1 MAKLETGPVPVSRN
15 YEREME
21 SIIARFEEEK
31 HSFYA
36 LARVYTNHHQ
46 EMEDLFYR
54 SLIRLEGEGRKRK
67 KAHSAAATKVFLEEC
82 QKVSEPSLSSDDD
95 PFHPFHHLGAAE
107 KEAVALVYMK
117 GCDQDDAARILDIPI
132 DEVKSRLFRGIRKLR
147 ETMGNGPEVEGCHE
161 YQKHYL
167 DYLGRTMD
175 RPEKVDFEI
184 HIYHCTGCQEDLAS
198 FQEVTLALAQLAEE
212 THLPPDVMERVRKR
226 LDQREAQRQKRS
238 KKRKSILLSFAGL
251 FVLLIVTGFITGGF
265 ASLYYSYTEDDEQL
279 RAILQHNLGERLDLE
294 SESDGV
300 KVTIK
305 SVVADDVQ
313 TLVFYEVEDMKGR
326 NRYMMNPYEGVII
339 ENEYDVMKRD
349 EQSSFYS
356 PPRDQENL
364 HNDKKNVYRGTIS
377 LQPVSVDEGTIK
389 LQIVRLMQLNED
401 PSTGEWIGGGEMRF
415 AEGGWSFEIPFEKQT
430 SRVHKLDKKMEVA
443 GIPVRLDQM
452 TIAPTATVL
461 EYSFQEQE
469 KEGRIDM
476 MTFESIEAKDKKW
489 KADQFGGMM
498 YGGASDNEGWN
509 SFKTAFDT
517 LYFDDPKDVTIRFG
531 AAHLFVKDQKVI
543 ELDVNKELPDTIEY
557 LGNTITIDD
566 IKIGSPTQVTLT
578 HDLPKD
584 REYENVNYLYYRTAE
599 EEEDYYSIGVSG
611 GDGILMDK
619 DGKKYEPGS
628 YEYEKL
634 DQPRYFETEQTIDFY
649 NDGSSDDVVP
659 TELVIDGYS
668 TTKYLDDSVKVKLD

>member
-1 MAKLETGPVPVSRN
+1 MAKLETGTVPVSRT
-15 YEREME
+15 YERELE

-36 LARVYTNHHQ
+36 LGRVYSKHHQ
-46 EMEDLFYR
+46 EMEDLFFR
-54 SLIRLEGEGRKRK
+54 SIIRLEDEARKRK
-67 KAHSAAATKVFLEEC
+67 NAHSGTRIFLEEC
-82 QKVSEPSLSSDDD
+82 QEESVHSLGSDDD
-95 PFHPFHHLGAAE
+95 PFHPFHHLESAE

-117 GCDQDDAARILDIPI
+117 GCDQDVAARILDIPI
-132 DEVKSRLFRGIRKLR
+132 DEMQSRLFRGIRKLR
-147 ETMGNGPEVEGCHE
+147 ETMGNAPELEGCHE

-167 DYLGRTMD
+167 AYLGRTMD

-184 HIYHCTGCQEDLAS
+184 HIYHCTDCQEDLAS
-198 FQEVTLALAQLAEE
+198 FQEVTLALAKLAEE
-212 THLPPDVMERVRKR
+212 THLPPDVMEKVRKR
-226 LDQREAQRQKRS
+226 LDQREAERQKRR
-238 KKRKSILLSFAGL
+238 KKRKSILLSFAGV
-251 FVLLIVTGFITGGF
+251 FVLLIVAGFVTGGF
-265 ASLYYSYTEDDEQL
+265 ASLYYSYTEEDEQL
-279 RAILQHNLGERLDLE
+279 RAILQHNLGERLNLE
-294 SESDGV
+294 AESDGV

-313 TLVFYEVEDMKGR
+313 TLVFYEVEDLKGE
-326 NRYMMNPYEGVII
+326 NRYLMNPYEGVII

-401 PSTGEWIGGGEMRF
+401 PSSGELIGGGEMRF
-415 AEGGWSFEIPFEKQT
+415 AEGGWSFEIPFEKKP

-452 TIAPTATVL
+452 MIAPTATVL

-476 MTFESIEAKDKKW
+476 MTFESIESKDKKW

-498 YGGASDNEGWN
+498 FGGYSDNEGWN

-517 LYFDDPKDVTIRFG
+517 LYFDDPKIVTIRFG
-531 AAHLFVKDQKVI
+531 SAHLFVKDQKVI
-543 ELDVNKELPDTIEY
+543 ELDVNKELPDTTEY

-584 REYENVNYLYYRTAE
+584 REYENVNYIYYRTAE

-619 DGKKYEPGS
+619 EGQMYEPGS
-628 YEYEKL
+628 YEYEKIEE
-634 DQPRYFETEQTIDFY
+634 PRYFETKQTIDFY
-649 NDGSSDDVVP
+649 NDGTNDDVIP

-668 TTKYLDDSVKVKLD
+668 TTQYLDDWVKVKLD

>member
-1 MAKLETGPVPVSRN
+1 MAKLETGTVPVSRTF
-15 YEREME
+15 ERGLE
-21 SIIARFEEEK
+21 SIISLFEK
-31 HSFYA
+31 DSFFA
-36 LARVYTNHHQ
+36 LGRVYTNHLQ

-54 SLIRLEGEGRKRK
+54 SIIRLEHEDRKRK
-67 KAHSAAATKVFLEEC
+67 KAHSTAATRIFLEEC

-95 PFHPFHHLGAAE
+95 HFHLFHHLDSAE
-107 KEAVALVYMK
+107 KGAVALVYMK
-117 GCDQDDAARILDIPI
+117 GCDQDEAARILDIPI

-147 ETMGNGPEVEGCHE
+147 EMMGNGPEVEGCQD

-167 DYLGRTMD
+167 DYLSRTMD

-184 HIYHCTGCQEDLAS
+184 HIYHCTDCQEDLAS
-198 FQEVTLALAQLAEE
+198 FQEVTLALAKLAEE
-212 THLPPDVMERVRKR
+212 THLPADVMGRVRNR
-226 LDQREAQRQKRS
+226 LDQREAQRQKRR
-238 KKRKSILLSFAGL
+238 KKRKSILLSFAGV
-251 FVLLIVTGFITGGF
+251 FVLLIVAGFVTGGF
-265 ASLYYSYTEDDEQL
+265 ASLYYSYTEEDEQL
-279 RAILQHNLGERLDLE
+279 RAILQHNLGERLNLE
-294 SESDGV
+294 AESDGV

-313 TLVFYEVEDMKGR
+313 TLVFYEVEDLKGE

-339 ENEYDVMKRD
+339 ENEYDIMKRD
-349 EQSSFYS
+349 DQSSFYS

-377 LQPVSVDEGTIK
+377 LQPVSVEEGTMK

-401 PSTGEWIGGGEMRF
+401 PSTGEYIGGGEMRF
-415 AEGGWSFEIPFEKQT
+415 AEGGWSFEIPFEKKP

-443 GIPVRLDQM
+443 GIPVRLDQL

-476 MTFESIEAKDKKW
+476 MTFESIESKDKKW

-498 YGGASDNEGWN
+498 YGGSSDNEGWN

-517 LYFDDPKDVTIRFG
+517 LYFDDPKFVTIRFG
-531 AAHLFVKDQKVI
+531 SAHLFVKDQKVI
-543 ELDVNKELPDTIEY
+543 KLDVNKELPDTIEY
-557 LGNTITIDD
+557 LGNTVTIDA
-566 IKIGSPTQVTLT
+566 IKIGSPTQVTLS

-584 REYENVNYLYYRTAE
+584 REYESVNYLYYRTADE
-599 EEEDYYSIGVSG
+599 KEDYYSIGVSG

-619 DGKKYEPGS
+619 DGKKYKPGS

-634 DQPRYFETEQTIDFY
+634 DQPRYFETKQTIDFY
-649 NDGSSDDVVP
+649 NDGSTEDVLP
-659 TELVIDGYS
+659 TELVIDGYT
-668 TTKYLDDSVKVKLD
+668 TTKYLDDLVKVKLN

>member
-1 MAKLETGPVPVSRN
+1 MAKLETGTVPVSRTF
-15 YEREME
+15 ERELE
-21 SIIARFEEEK
+21 SIIARFQEEK

-36 LARVYTNHHQ
+36 LSRVYMHHQ
-46 EMEDLFYR
+46 EVEDLFYG
-54 SLIRLEGEGRKRK
+54 SIIRLQDEARKRK
-67 KAHSAAATKVFLEEC
+67 KAHSAARIFLEEC
-82 QKVSEPSLSSDDD
+82 QKVSEQQPLSSDDD
-95 PFHPFHHLGAAE
+95 PFHAFQQLGSAD

-117 GCDQDDAARILDIPI
+117 GCDQDEAARILDIPI
-132 DEVKSRLFRGIRKLR
+132 DEVKSRLFRGIRELR
-147 ETMGNGPEVEGCHE
+147 EMMGNGPEVEGCHE

-184 HIYHCTGCQEDLAS
+184 HIYHCTDCQEDLAS
-198 FQEVTLALAQLAEE
+198 FQEVTLALAKLAEE
-212 THLPPDVMERVRKR
+212 THLPPDVMEKVRNR
-226 LDQREAQRQKRS
+226 LAQREAQRQKRR
-238 KKRKSILLSFAGL
+238 KKRKSILLSFAGV
-251 FVLLIVTGFITGGF
+251 FVLLIVAGFVTGGF
-265 ASLYYSYTEDDEQL
+265 ASLYYSYTEEDEQL
-279 RAILQHNLGERLDLE
+279 RSMLQHDLGERLNLE
-294 SESDGV
+294 AESDGV
-300 KVTIK
+300 KVTIR

-313 TLVFYEVEDMKGR
+313 TLVFYEVEDLKGE

-339 ENEYDVMKRD
+339 ENEYDVMKMD
-349 EQSSFYS
+349 QQSTFYS

-364 HNDKKNVYRGTIS
+364 HNDKENVYRGTIS
-377 LQPVSVDEGTIK
+377 LLPVSVDKGTIK
-389 LQIVRLMQLNED
+389 LQIARLMQLPDD
-401 PSTGEWIGGGEMRF
+401 PATSEFGGGEMRF
-415 AEGGWSFEIPFEKQT
+415 AEGGWSFDIPFEKKP
-430 SRVHKLDKKMEVA
+430 SRVHKLDKKLEVA

-461 EYSFQEQE
+461 EYSFQERE
-469 KEGRIDM
+469 KSGRIDM
-476 MTFESIEAKDKKW
+476 MTFETIESKDKKW

-498 YGGASDNEGWN
+498 YGASSDNEGWN

-517 LYFDDPKDVTIRFG
+517 LYFDDPKNVTIRFG
-531 AAHLFVKDQKVI
+531 SAHLFVKDQKVI
-543 ELDVNKELPDTIEY
+543 ELDVNKELPHTTEY

-584 REYENVNYLYYRTAE
+584 REYENVNYIYYRTSE
-599 EEEDYYSIGVSG
+599 EKEDYYSIGVSG

-649 NDGSSDDVVP
+649 NDGSNDDVMP
-659 TELVIDGYS
+659 TELVIDGY
-668 TTKYLDDSVKVKLD
+668 TTTQYLDDRVKVKLD

>member
-1 MAKLETGPVPVSRN
+1 MAKLETGTVPVSRT

-21 SIIARFEEEK
+21 SIIALFEK
-31 HSFYA
+31 DSIYA
-36 LARVYTNHHQ
+36 LGRVYTNHLQ

-54 SLIRLEGEGRKRK
+54 SIIRLEHEDRKRK
-67 KAHSAAATKVFLEEC
+67 KAHSTAATRIFLEEC

-95 PFHPFHHLGAAE
+95 PFHLFHHLDSAE

-117 GCDQDDAARILDIPI
+117 GCDQNDAARILGIPS
-132 DEVKSRLFRGIRKLR
+132 DEVKFRLFKGIRKLR
-147 ETMGNGPEVEGCHE
+147 ETMGNGPEVEGCHD

-184 HIYHCTGCQEDLAS
+184 HIYHCTDCQEDLAS
-198 FQEVTLALAQLAEE
+198 FQEVTLALAKLAEE
-212 THLPPDVMERVRKR
+212 THLPADVMKRVRNR
-226 LDQREAQRQKRS
+226 LHQREAQRQKRS
-238 KKRKSILLSFAGL
+238 KKRKSILLSFAGV
-251 FVLLIVTGFITGGF
+251 FVLLIVAGFVTGGF
-265 ASLYYSYTEDDEQL
+265 ASLYYSYTEEDEQL
-279 RAILQHNLGERLDLE
+279 RAILQHNLGERLNLE
-294 SESDGV
+294 AESDGV

-313 TLVFYEVEDMKGR
+313 TLVFYEVEDLKGE

-349 EQSSFYS
+349 DQSSFYS
-356 PPRDQENL
+356 PPRDQEDL
-364 HNDKKNVYRGTIS
+364 HNDKKNVYSGTIS

-401 PSTGEWIGGGEMRF
+401 PSTGEYIGGGEMRF
-415 AEGGWSFEIPFEKQT
+415 AEGGWSFEIPFEKKP

-443 GIPVRLDQM
+443 GIPVRLDQL
-452 TIAPTATVL
+452 TIAPTSTVL

-476 MTFESIEAKDKKW
+476 MTFESIESKDKKW

-498 YGGASDNEGWN
+498 YGGYSDNEGWN
-509 SFKTAFDT
+509 SYKTAYDT
-517 LYFDDPKDVTIRFG
+517 LYFDDPKIVTIRFG
-531 AAHLFVKDQKVI
+531 SAHLFVKDQKVI
-543 ELDVNKELPDTIEY
+543 KLDVNKELPETIEY

-578 HDLPKD
+578 HALTKE
-584 REYENVNYLYYRTAE
+584 RIYENVNYLHYRTDDE
-599 EEEDYYSIGVSG
+599 EEHHSLGVSG

-634 DQPRYFETEQTIDFY
+634 DQPRYFETKQTIDFY
-649 NDGSSDDVVP
+649 NDGSTEDVLP
-659 TELVIDGYS
+659 TELVIDGYT
-668 TTKYLDDSVKVKLD
+668 TTKYLDDLVKVKLN